1 MIAERVASVRERMAR
16 AAARAGRPADEV
28 VLVAVS
34 KTKPAEAVREAF
46 AAGVRVF
53 GENRVQEAE
62 AKAAALLDLRDAG
75 LEWHLIGHLQANKAK
90 KALAFEMVHS
100 VDDAALG
107 QRLARLAQE
116 EGRTLRVLAQVDLAG
131 EATKF
136 GVPEAELFGM
146 LETLKAE
153 RSLRVEGLM
162 VLPPYDDDPETARP
176 FFRRLRALRDEARLR
191 GLLAGGFLSMGMSHD
206 FEAAIEEGATH
217 VRVGTG
223 IFGER
228 EKA

>member
-1 MIAERVASVRERMAR
+1 VIAERVASVRERIAR

-34 KTKPAEAVREAF
+34 KTMPAQAVREAF

-62 AKAAALLDLRDAG
+62 AKADALRDLRPAG
-75 LEWHLIGHLQANKAK
+75 LEWHLIGHLQANKAR

-100 VDDAALG
+100 VDGAALG
-107 QRLARLAQE
+107 LRLARLARD
-116 EGRTLRVLAQVDLAG
+116 EGRTLRILAQVDLAG
-131 EATKF
+131 EETKF
-136 GVPEAELFGM
+136 GMPEAELFPA
-146 LETLKAE
+146 LEVLKE
-153 RSLRVEGLM
+153 ESSLRVEGLM
-162 VLPPYDDDPETARP
+162 VLPPYFDDPEKARP
-176 FFRRLRALRDEARLR
+176 FFRRLRELRDAARPR
-191 GLLAGGFLSMGMSHD
+191 GLLAGTSLSMGMSHD
-206 FEAAIEEGATH
+206 FEVAVEEGATH

-228 EKA
+228 TKA